1 MKLTINGIE
10 CPADRVTYV
19 EHGFG
24 RTSRSP
30 DNSPFECEMTHEE
43 FRRAVESRFEKF
55 TREMKA
61 DAENVDDDP
70 VEELHEIGY
79 PSFDQIMSIAPQ
91 RLIAVLIGYMRFELL
106 EGLFGENDIYSPYV
120 VYTLTDIVIG
130 SQSVAVRGRVR
141 W

>member
-1 MKLTINGIE
+1 MKLTIDGIE
-10 CPADRVTYV
+10 HSADRVTYV

-24 RTSRSP
+24 RPERGP
-30 DNSPFECEMTHEE
+30 NNSPFECEMTHEE

-55 TREMKA
+55 TLEMKA
-61 DAENVDDDP
+61 DDEYVGNDP
-70 VEELHEIGY
+70 VEELYDIGY
-79 PSFDQIMSIAPQ
+79 PSFDEILSIAPQ
-91 RLIAVLIGYMRFELL
+91 RLVTVLIEYMPFELL

-130 SQSVAVRGRVR
+130 SQTVVVHGRVR